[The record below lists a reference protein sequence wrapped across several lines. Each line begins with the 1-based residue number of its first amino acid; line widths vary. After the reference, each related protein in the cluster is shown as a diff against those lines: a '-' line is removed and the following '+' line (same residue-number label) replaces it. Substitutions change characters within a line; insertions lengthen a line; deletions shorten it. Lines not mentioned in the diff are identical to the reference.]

1 MTYDPPPPGW
11 DPQSPGYN
19 PQQPVDFTKQQPPQ
33 QPMGY
38 GHDQPQAFDQ
48 PPAYDQ
54 PPGYGQPQ
62 AYGQPPGYNPQPG
75 YPQGYP
81 QPTPGYYPQYYGAP
95 QPDHPQA
102 VVVLILGIASLVFC
116 QLLGPVAWIM
126 GSRARKDIQASGGAI
141 GGSGMV
147 TAGWICGIVSS
158 ALMILVIVGFVLLA
172 VIGAVASN

>member
-11 DPQSPGYN
+11 DPQSPGHN
-19 PQQPVDFTKQQPPQ
+19 PQQPVDFNKQQQPQ

-38 GHDQPQAFDQ
+38 GYDQPQA
-48 PPAYDQ
+48 YDQ
-54 PPGYGQPQ
+54 PQ
-62 AYGQPPGYNPQPG
+62 GYNPQPG
-75 YPQGYP
+75 YNPGYP

-102 VVVLILGIASLVFC
+102 VIVLVLGIMSLVFC
-116 QLLGPVAWIM
+116 QLLGPVAWVM
-126 GSRARKDIQASGGAI
+126 GTRARKEIQASGGAI

-158 ALMILVIVGFVLLA
+158 SLMIVVVVGFVLLA
-172 VIGAVASN
+172 VIGAVASH